1 MDDQDSD
8 QQMEDEEEEEE
19 NAPIIQGQDRFNQQL
34 EDKVNEVI

>member
-8 QQMEDEEEEEE
+8 QQMEDDEEEQ